1 MRLTAQSDCGGGD
14 GGGALGRG
22 DYRGGGRCGGPLL
35 FSDGGGVN
43 FSVGSHSQ
51 RGDFTPGSFIEN
63 KAFSGGENFFFSGV
77 LCSSGGKDGKAAAR
91 VTAPAEVVVCVKV
104 YD

>member
-63 KAFSGGENFFFSGV
+63 KAFSGGRTVVLLSAVSGRA
-77 LCSSGGKDGKAAAR
+77 GGARNAAPPPSVHEALASR
-91 VTAPAEVVVCVKV
+91 
-104 YD
+104 